1 MIGIKMGINVPRNKA
16 TILRRNKSEK
26 ASINGILALYK
37 GRNPRKKPTVLATA
51 PPFPVTG
58 ENNDLTIHLK
68 ILFTMT
74 LLTFW

>member
-1 MIGIKMGINVPRNKA
+1 MNGIKMGINVPRNKA

-58 ENNDLTIHLK
+58 ENNDLTIHLTT
-68 ILFTMT
+68 LFTMT